1 MLLGTAATGCIA
13 AGVMAIVLTVLP
25 IMDTGMVV
33 GITVATM
40 YTDVNLAATA
50 AAEVYNHVWKEKEN
64 RPGYL

>member
-1 MLLGTAATGCIA
+1 M
-13 AGVMAIVLTVLP
+13 MAIVLTVLP
-25 IMDTGMVV
+25 IMGIDMAG
-33 GITVATM
+33 GITVVTM